1 MVPERLD
8 ARHAPYP
15 LEDRCPLLRE
25 IVASRRVLDAA
36 GNPLRL
42 HSNISRIEANALYE
56 TVKRRKPETVLEIGM
71 AFGVSS
77 LAILAALNEVG
88 TGVLISIDP
97 NQTAGEWNGAGI
109 ANVRRSGLSHR
120 HTLIEKPDYL
130 ALPELLSAGTHVDAA
145 YIDGRHTFEYVLL
158 DFFYIDKMLA
168 VRGVVGFND
177 AGWRSVHKVLRFL
190 RRHRRYAE
198 VDVGLPHVYVARN
211 FAVKAARWALDAPTQ
226 DRYFEKREHWETP
239 WDFYVGF

>member
-1 MVPERLD
+1 MVD
-8 ARHAPYP
+8 AQYAPYA

-25 IVASRRVLDAA
+25 MVASGQVLTADTS
-36 GNPLRL
+36 LRL
-42 HSNISRIEANALYE
+42 HSHISRIEANALYE
-56 TVKRRKPETVLEIGM
+56 TIRARKPQTVLEIGM

-77 LAILAALNEVG
+77 LAILAALEEVG
-88 TGVLISIDP
+88 AGRLISIDP
-97 NQTAGEWNGAGI
+97 NQIRGEWQGAGA

-130 ALPELLSAGTHVDAA
+130 ALPGLLAAGTQIDAA

-168 VRGVVGFND
+168 VPGVVGFND

-190 RRHRRYAE
+190 RRHRRYSE
-198 VDVGLPHVYVARN
+198 VDVGLPRVYVARN

-226 DRYFEKREHWETP
+226 DRYFEKCEHWETP
-239 WDFYVGF
+239 WDFYADF